1 MMKVKN
7 LFVGISLVCIA
18 STPAFS
24 DGVLPPGFDMQRF
37 MQSRAYAVHG
47 EYLRDTETR
56 RMMPVLIQ
64 TMSAVA
70 KRCGRE
76 PNLLSRICFLAQS
89 IDETMRCHGVELG
102 CVQAYWQ
109 GLDSVTNPN
118 ATWKPDLGQRDI
130 LIRYWKNHEAF
141 FQMVYINRFKEHFVY
156 DFAADF
162 LSLK

>member
-1 MMKVKN
+1 MKMSRCIA
-7 LFVGISLVCIA
+7 GIFLVCSC
-18 STPAFS
+18 STTAFA

-47 EYLRDTETR
+47 DYLRDSETR

-70 KRCGRE
+70 KQCGRE
-76 PNLLSRICFLAQS
+76 PMQLSGIFFLAQS
-89 IDETMRCHGVELG
+89 LDAWMQSYGIELG

-118 ATWKPDLGQRDI
+118 ATWKPDLGQRDA

-141 FQMVYINRFKEHFVY
+141 FQMVYINRFKERFVY
-156 DFAADF
+156 DFATDF